1 MAHILQLDSQG
12 MPNKWITWQ
21 TAVTYHAKNLVA
33 WEHGKVETVVHG
45 GTSARTGERTTVVTS
60 SILAVKGSAGKRKHR
75 TPTLNNRELFSRD
88 DHMCAY
94 CGGIFPD
101 SKLTR
106 DHITPDSRGGA
117 DTWMNCVAACTRCNQ
132 KKDNKTPEEA
142 GMLLLYAPYVPSRAE
157 HLILAN
163 RNILAD
169 QMEFLL
175 EFVPENSR
183 IRKSLKQPKASK
195 AFN

>member
-1 MAHILQLDSQG
+1 MAQILQLDSQG
-12 MPNKWITWQ
+12 MPNKWISWQ
-21 TAVTYHAKNLVA
+21 AAVTYHAKNLVA

-45 GTSARTGERTTVVTS
+45 GTSAKTGLRTTVVTS

-75 TPTLNNRELFSRD
+75 VPTLNNRELFRRD

-94 CGGIFPD
+94 CGGVFPD
-101 SKLTR
+101 SKLTC
-106 DHITPDSRGGA
+106 DHIIPESRDGKT
-117 DTWMNCVAACTRCNQ
+117 TWMNCVAACVRCNQ

-142 GMLLLYAPYVPSRAE
+142 GMMLLFAPYVPSRAE

-175 EFVPENSR
+175 AFVPENSR
-183 IRKSLKQPKASK
+183 IRKSLKIAK
-195 AFN
+195 